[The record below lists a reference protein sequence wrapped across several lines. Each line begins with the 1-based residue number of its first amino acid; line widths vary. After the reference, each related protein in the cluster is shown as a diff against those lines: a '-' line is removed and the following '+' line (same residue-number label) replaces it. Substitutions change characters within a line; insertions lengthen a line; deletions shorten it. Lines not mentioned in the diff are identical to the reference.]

1 MQGDLVGFV
10 LWFRCL
16 STHLKFHVAV
26 SLVNPFKALCV
37 CLNVVVVSGLVK
49 DVVQRCLGE
58 LGLGLGSGG
67 CGLLVGDCGSVGG
80 LRGVPGVYILV
91 DGGVVLY
98 VGEAGDVA
106 RRVGGEHCKARIG
119 ASEGVTR
126 LLMYLLGE
134 VCMRS
139 DEWVRLNVVDRER
152 FIVNRILKPT
162 INKLTI
168 ITVTCPQLK
177 NPKTRSRNRER
188 LKLEKCLINE
198 LKPTLQY
205 TPRKP

>member
-1 MQGDLVGFV
+1 
-10 LWFRCL
+10 
-16 STHLKFHVAV
+16 VAV
-26 SLVNPFKALCV
+26 FLVNPFKALCV
-37 CLNVVVVSGLVK
+37 CLNVVVVPGLVK

-177 NPKTRSRNRER
+177 NPKTRNRER

>member
-1 MQGDLVGFV
+1 MQGDLVGFY

-16 STHLKFHVAV
+16 STYLKFHVAV

-37 CLNVVVVSGLVK
+37 CLNVVVVSGLVGG
-49 DVVQRCLGE
+49 VVQRCLGE

-67 CGLLVGDCGSVGG
+67 CDLLVGDCGSVGG

-106 RRVGGEHCKARIG
+106 RRVGGEHCRARIG

-177 NPKTRSRNRER
+177 NPKTRNRER

>member
-1 MQGDLVGFV
+1 M
-10 LWFRCL
+10 
-16 STHLKFHVAV
+16 
-26 SLVNPFKALCV
+26 
-37 CLNVVVVSGLVK
+37 VVVSGLVGG
-49 DVVQRCLGE
+49 VVQRCLGE
-58 LGLGLGSGG
+58 LGLGFGSGG

-80 LRGVPGVYILV
+80 LRGVPGVYILEI

-119 ASEGVTR
+119 ASEGVAR

-134 VCMRS
+134 VWMRS

-177 NPKTRSRNRER
+177 TQ
-188 LKLEKCLINE
+188 
-198 LKPTLQY
+198 KPEAETG
-205 TPRKP
+205 RG